1 MFKRFETLV
10 DPYPTDDAG
19 TPPSGFWQFIWHY
32 SRPMMP
38 WLTIMAVLTAVISVI
53 ELTFFSFT
61 GTLVDW
67 LTAGDRAGFLA
78 VHGWALAGM
87 AAIVLIGFPAVA
99 LAQALLMFQTSFGT
113 YPMLVRWRA
122 HRQLLGQS
130 LTFFQDEF
138 AGRVSQKV
146 MQTSLAVRETVM
158 KLMDVGVYIVTMFIG
173 TAYLF
178 ASIDLWMLAAL
189 GVWLAAY
196 VSIMVFFVPRL
207 GKIGEAQADARAQM
221 TGRIVDSYTNIQTVK
236 LFAHSTREQ
245 DYARGAMD
253 EFLDTVHRQMRLI
266 TGFTWS
272 VNVINSLLLAVVG
285 VFGILAWQQ
294 SLMTVGAITVA
305 LGLALRM
312 RGVSQW
318 IMWEVA
324 GLFENIGT
332 VHDGKGML
340 TTPIAILDRPDAGE
354 LVVSRGEIVFDHARF
369 HYGRA
374 TKVIEDFALTIRP
387 GERVGVVGRSGA
399 GKSTLV
405 NLLLRFYDLEGGRI
419 LIDGQDIA
427 HVTQESLRREIGMV
441 TQDTSLLHRS
451 VMENILYG
459 RPDASR
465 AEAIAAAELAHADG
479 FIRDLSDAKGRRGYE
494 AHVGERGVKLS
505 GGQRQRIA
513 IARVFLKN
521 APILVLDEATSAL
534 DSEIEAA
541 IQESLD
547 SLMAGKTVI
556 AIAHRLSTIA
566 AMDRLVVL
574 DRGRIVEVG
583 THEEL
588 LREGGLYAA
597 LWSRQSGGFL
607 DLEPVKAEVA

>member
-1 MFKRFETLV
+1 
-10 DPYPTDDAG
+10 
-19 TPPSGFWQFIWHY
+19 
-32 SRPMMP
+32 
-38 WLTIMAVLTAVISVI
+38 
-53 ELTFFSFT
+53 
-61 GTLVDW
+61 
-67 LTAGDRAGFLA
+67 
-78 VHGWALAGM
+78 
-87 AAIVLIGFPAVA
+87 
-99 LAQALLMFQTSFGT
+99 
-113 YPMLVRWRA
+113 
-122 HRQLLGQS
+122 
-130 LTFFQDEF
+130 
-138 AGRVSQKV
+138 
-146 MQTSLAVRETVM
+146 
-158 KLMDVGVYIVTMFIG
+158 
-173 TAYLF
+173 
-178 ASIDLWMLAAL
+178 
-189 GVWLAAY
+189 
-196 VSIMVFFVPRL
+196 
-207 GKIGEAQADARAQM
+207 
-221 TGRIVDSYTNIQTVK
+221 
-236 LFAHSTREQ
+236 
-245 DYARGAMD
+245 
-253 EFLDTVHRQMRLI
+253 
-266 TGFTWS
+266 
-272 VNVINSLLLAVVG
+272 
-285 VFGILAWQQ
+285 
-294 SLMTVGAITVA
+294 MTVGAITVA

-332 VHDGKGML
+332 VHDGMGLL
-340 TTPIAILDRPDAGE
+340 TKPISIVDRPEADA
-354 LVVSRGEIVFDHARF
+354 LSVTKGEIVFDHARF

-387 GERVGVVGRSGA
+387 GEKVGVVGRSGA

-405 NLLLRFYDLEGGRI
+405 NLLMRFYDLEGGRI
-419 LIDGQDIA
+419 LIDGQDIS

-451 VMENILYG
+451 VIENILYG
-459 RPDASR
+459 RPEATPE
-465 AEAIAAAELAHADG
+465 EAIAAAELAHADG
-479 FIRDLSDAKGRRGYE
+479 FIRELSDAKGRHGYD

-574 DRGRIVEVG
+574 DHGRIAEIG
-583 THEEL
+583 NHEEL
-588 LREGGLYAA
+588 LRKGGIYAA

-607 DLEPVKAEVA
+607 DLEPDQAEVA